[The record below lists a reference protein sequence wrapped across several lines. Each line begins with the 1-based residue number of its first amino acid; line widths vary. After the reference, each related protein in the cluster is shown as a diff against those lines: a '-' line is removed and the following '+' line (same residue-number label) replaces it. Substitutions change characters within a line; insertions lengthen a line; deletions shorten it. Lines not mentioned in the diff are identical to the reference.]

1 MFLLLRASAKS
12 WLILTVSLS
21 QWNLT
26 DSIVNA
32 PHTEYAAI
40 KTRDNNIF
48 FIVSNLF
55 FCEFSIF
62 LANKR
67 FLFEERFFCG
77 SYTVVLQR
85 VVPDAVNFPEKS
97 A

>member
-85 VVPDAVNFPEKS
+85 VVPGAVNFPEKS